1 VVVYSDHQGFLWF
14 IGKNR
19 LADKRKTELGHK
31 LALWG
36 FLLICVS
43 GFLLFFPMKDFL
55 LKDTVFIVKM
65 VFVVAVGING
75 LFIGKLSQIAINK
88 SFVEISKKEKTV
100 LFLSGAISTIS
111 WISAGV
117 LAFFIF

>member
-1 VVVYSDHQGFLWF
+1 
-14 IGKNR
+14 
-19 LADKRKTELGHK
+19 
-31 LALWG
+31 
-36 FLLICVS
+36 
-43 GFLLFFPMKDFL
+43 
-55 LKDTVFIVKM
+55 M

-88 SFVEISKKEKTV
+88 SFVEISKKEKNV